1 MQKFPMT
8 IVKRFLPAALLIVNV
23 AVAAEEVTEI
33 TVYRSPTCSC
43 CENWR
48 AHLQQNKFVIKDI
61 VTNDMQ
67 VIKIKHGVTPEL
79 ASCHTAI
86 INGYVIEG
94 HVPAGDIR
102 TLLTTKPKVVGI
114 AVPGMPMGAPG
125 MEMGAKKEAYDVV
138 SFDEQHQARLFKR
151 YTDK

>member
-1 MQKFPMT
+1 MK
-8 IVKRFLPAALLIVNV
+8 IVKSFLAAGLLAINAGVS
-23 AVAAEEVTEI
+23 AEEAAEI

-43 CENWR
+43 CEKWLT
-48 AHLQQNKFVIKDI
+48 HLQQDKFTVKDI
-61 VTNDMQ
+61 VTGDIQ
-67 VIKIKHGVTPEL
+67 AIKAKYGVTAEL

-102 TLLTTKPKVVGI
+102 TLLKSKPKVAGI
-114 AVPGMPMGAPG
+114 AVPGMPAGTPG

-138 SFDEQHQARLFKR
+138 SFDAGHRMQVFNSYQGSQ
-151 YTDK
+151 

>member
-1 MQKFPMT
+1 MKT
-8 IVKRFLPAALLIVNV
+8 VKGFLAAGLIIVN
-23 AVAAEEVTEI
+23 AAAIATEEATEI

-43 CENWR
+43 CEKWL
-48 AHLQQNKFVIKDI
+48 AHLQQNNFAIKDI

-67 VIKIKHGVTPEL
+67 AIKTKYGVTPEL

-102 TLLTTKPKVVGI
+102 NLLKTKPKVTGI
-114 AVPGMPMGAPG
+114 AVPGMPAGTPG

-138 SFDEQHQARLFKR
+138 SFDSQHRTQVFNR
-151 YTDK
+151 YKDQ